1 MNKTNVGMAE
11 TGLALESVSIRLR
24 ARELLSL
31 SATIAPGEVLT
42 VMGPSGSGKSTLL
55 AFIGGFLDPVFK
67 ATGRVF
73 IDGIDVTAMPANQRH
88 AGILF
93 QDPLLFPHMSVG
105 ENLLFAIPEHVRGK
119 VARNA
124 QALASLED
132 MELAGCFHH
141 DPATLSG
148 GQKARVALAR
158 TLISQPKALL
168 LDEPFSRLDAALR
181 SQMRELVF
189 THAKAQMLPVVLVTH
204 DAEDASAAG
213 GQLIEIA

>member
-1 MNKTNVGMAE
+1 MS
-11 TGLALESVSIRLR
+11 SVSTVTSGLTLEGVSITLR
-24 ARELLSL
+24 ARMLISV
-31 SATIAPGEVLT
+31 SATIAPGDVLT

-55 AFIGGFLDPVFK
+55 AFIGGFLNPVFK

-73 IDGIDVTAMPANQRH
+73 IDGIDVTSMPANQRH

-105 ENLLFAIPEHVRGK
+105 ENLLFAIPEHVKGK
-119 VARNA
+119 AARNA
-124 QALASLED
+124 QALAALED
-132 MELAGCFHH
+132 MELAGCFNH

-168 LDEPFSRLDAALR
+168 LDEPFSRLDATLR
-181 SQMRELVF
+181 GQMRELVF
-189 THAKAQMLPVVLVTH
+189 SHAKAQMLPVVLVTH
-204 DAEDASAAG
+204 DGEDASAAG

>member
-1 MNKTNVGMAE
+1 MSNVNTIGS
-11 TGLALESVSIRLR
+11 GLALEGVSISLR
-24 ARELLSL
+24 ARNLLSIT
-31 SATIAPGEVLT
+31 AAVEPGDVLT

-67 ATGRVF
+67 ASGRVF

-105 ENLLFAIPEHVRGK
+105 ENLLFALPETLKGR
-119 VARNA
+119 AERNA
-124 QALASLED
+124 QAMVALED

-189 THAKAQMLPVVLVTH
+189 SHAKAKLLPVVLVTH